1 MCIGLVSL
9 LARLPGSKLC
19 EVISPQ
25 RVFFMFAILS
35 ALSALVLP
43 LATTLIRFICY
54 ASVYGLADGMM
65 AIGGILSCFQA
76 LTPKQKAQG
85 FGFYQFFICS
95 AYLCGPPI
103 GGKLP
108 WELNYFQWI
117 IIPTCTWVR
126 RRSMWPGVPL
136 GVACVAGAQ
145 IPRPPSPFSL
155 SPHPLLLHRLF
166 GSTKQ

>member
-1 MCIGLVSL
+1 
-9 LARLPGSKLC
+9 
-19 EVISPQ
+19 
-25 RVFFMFAILS
+25 MFAILS

-54 ASVYGLADGMM
+54 TSVYGLADGMM

-108 WELNYFQWI
+108 
-117 IIPTCTWVR
+117 
-126 RRSMWPGVPL
+126 
-136 GVACVAGAQ
+136 
-145 IPRPPSPFSL
+145 
-155 SPHPLLLHRLF
+155 
-166 GSTKQ
+166 